1 MSMDTRGPRAAAA
14 ADLVRGVFE
23 RVERLFD
30 GEERQRS
37 LRREVEALVEALGRA
52 SKGDLTVRGA
62 VGEGELG
69 EVAAALNRAMD
80 ALERLMADIRRSG
93 SRASLAVDVIAGASR
108 RMAESAARQA
118 AALADVAQKME
129 TLAERSTE
137 IHHIV
142 EAIDEIAAQTHML
155 ALNAS
160 IEASRAGE
168 GGKGFAV
175 VADEVRKLAER
186 SSTAAKDV
194 GAYLDTMQES
204 IGEVTRAMAEIES
217 ASRSTSQG
225 AAEQSEVAD
234 TATAA
239 TRTLEEALARVKL
252 SPAVD
257 AIGRA
262 LAGRQ
267 AEFERVVASLLELA
281 RGEGGGGAREAI
293 ERALTATEAALSEVR
308 ARLHRGTDGSG
319 GAGPR

>member
-1 MSMDTRGPRAAAA
+1 
-14 ADLVRGVFE
+14 VFE

-30 GEERQRS
+30 GEERQSS
-37 LRREVEALVEALGRA
+37 LRREVAALVAALGRA
-52 SKGDLTVRGA
+52 SKGDLTVRGDM
-62 VGEGELG
+62 GDGELG
-69 EVAAALNRAMD
+69 EVAAALNRALD

-93 SRASLAVDVIAGASR
+93 ARASLAVDVIAGASR

-118 AALADVAQKME
+118 AALADVAHKME

-217 ASRSTSQG
+217 ASRATSQG
-225 AAEQSEVAD
+225 AAEQSEVAE

-267 AEFERVVASLLELA
+267 AEFERVVTSLLELA

-293 ERALTATEAALSEVR
+293 ERALTTAETALSEVR
-308 ARLHRGTDGSG
+308 AQLRRGTDGSG

>member
-1 MSMDTRGPRAAAA
+1 MEPRGSRAAAA

-23 RVERLFD
+23 RVERLLD
-30 GEERQRS
+30 GDERQHG
-37 LRREVEALVEALGRA
+37 LRHEVAALVEALGRA

-69 EVAAALNRAMD
+69 EVAGAFNRAMD
-80 ALERLMADIRRSG
+80 ALERLMADIRSSG
-93 SRASLAVDVIAGASR
+93 ARASLAVDVIAGASR

-118 AALADVAQKME
+118 AALADVAQKMG

-194 GAYLDTMQES
+194 GVYLDTMQES

-217 ASRSTSQG
+217 ASRTSSQG

-267 AEFERVVASLLELA
+267 AEFERVVVSLLELA

-293 ERALTATEAALSEVR
+293 ERALSATEAALSEVR
-308 ARLHRGTDGSG
+308 AKLHRGSDGSG
-319 GAGPR
+319 GAVPR

>member
-1 MSMDTRGPRAAAA
+1 MESRGPRAAGAA
-14 ADLVRGVFE
+14 GLVRGVFE
-23 RVERLFD
+23 RVERFLD
-30 GEERQRS
+30 GEERRRG
-37 LRREVEALVEALGRA
+37 LRGEVVALVAALGRA
-52 SKGDLTVRGA
+52 SKGDLTVRGV

-69 EVAAALNRAMD
+69 EVAGAFNRAMD

-93 SRASLAVDVIAGASR
+93 ARAALAVDVIAGASR
-108 RMAESAARQA
+108 RMADSAARQA
-118 AALADVAQKME
+118 TALGDVAQKIE

-168 GGKGFAV
+168 GGKGFGV

-194 GAYLDTMQES
+194 GVYLDTMQES
-204 IGEVTRAMAEIES
+204 ISEVTRAMAEIES

-225 AAEQSEVAD
+225 AAEQSEVAA

-239 TRTLEEALARVKL
+239 TRMLEDALGRVKL

-267 AEFERVVASLLELA
+267 AELERALASLLELA
-281 RGEGGGGAREAI
+281 RAEGVGGARDVV
-293 ERALTATEAALSEVR
+293 ERALAATEAALSEVR
-308 ARLHRGTDGSG
+308 ARMEGGRDGSG
-319 GAGPR
+319 ATGTR